1 MQRNPFI
8 TAAMLQRDGFQVD
21 VRFVDGSIEV
31 RLEKDRAIFPVGEAD
46 KAADW
51 LAACTVM
58 NYPESALA
66 KLWVMLAAVAGGVI
80 PFGSR

>member
-1 MQRNPFI
+1 MQRNAFI
-8 TAAMLQRDGFQVD
+8 TAAMLQRDGFGVD

-31 RLEKDRAIFPVGEAD
+31 RLEGERATFPAGEAE

-51 LAACTVM
+51 LAACAVM
-58 NYPESALA
+58 NYPESAMA
-66 KLWVMLAAVAGGVI
+66 RLWVMLAAVAGGAI